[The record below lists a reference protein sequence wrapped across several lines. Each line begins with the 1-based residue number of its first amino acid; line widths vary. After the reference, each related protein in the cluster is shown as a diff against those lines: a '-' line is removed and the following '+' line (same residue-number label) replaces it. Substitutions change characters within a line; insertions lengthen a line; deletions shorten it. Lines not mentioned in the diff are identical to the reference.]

1 MLSLAEAY
9 EYEAILQQMLGQVP
23 DSIDKREG
31 SVIYHTLAP
40 VAFALAQQ
48 SYMLAYMTDLLFA
61 DTAEEEWLDRVTSD
75 FGIDREQATQAV
87 RQINTFDSAGVPMAV
102 PIGSKFAINDLSF
115 TVTEQIDTGQYK
127 AVCDQAGLQ
136 GNAYGGAILP
146 VDNINGLAA
155 AELVS
160 PALIPARDEETDDE
174 LRARFMEAARRQPY
188 GGNIA
193 DYEEKTL
200 EIEGVGAVKVF
211 NAVDMGAGNVGL
223 IIGDE
228 QGNTATQTLI
238 DTVQAAMGTNGD
250 GIAPIGHTVIVG
262 TSVDLTVN
270 VSAEIRLKSGASF
283 AIVEPAVEQAITDYI
298 NGLDFAAETVFYAKL
313 VADILNAHE
322 SIVDV
327 GTVTMNGASANL
339 SLQKSFAAYQVPVVG
354 TITVSEV
361 TS

>member
-1 MLSLAEAY
+1 MSLAEAY
-9 EYEAILQQMLGQVP
+9 EYEAILQQMLDQVP
-23 DSIDKREG
+23 AGIDKREG
-31 SVIYHTLAP
+31 SIIYHTLAP

-48 SYMLAYMTDLLFA
+48 AYMLAYMTDLLFA

-87 RQINTFDSAGVPMAV
+87 RQINTFDSAGAPFDV
-102 PIGSKFAINDLSF
+102 PIGSKFRVEDVSF
-115 TVTEQIDTGQYK
+115 ALTEKIDTGQYK
-127 AVCDQAGLQ
+127 AACDQTGLQ
-136 GNAYGGAILP
+136 GNAYSGTILP
-146 VDNINGLAA
+146 VDNINSLAS
-155 AELVS
+155 AELIS

-174 LRARFMEAARRQPY
+174 LRARFMDAARRQPY

-211 NAVDMGAGNVGL
+211 NAVDMGPGQVGL

-238 DTVQAAMGTNGD
+238 DTVQAAMGANGD
-250 GIAPIGHTVIVG
+250 GIAPIGHTVTVG
-262 TSVDLTVN
+262 TSADLTVN
-270 VSAEIRLKSGASF
+270 VVAQVRLKTGASF
-283 AIVEPAVEQAITDYI
+283 AIVEPVVEQAIADYI
-298 NGLDFAAETVFYAKL
+298 NGIDFATETVFYAKL

-327 GTVTMNGASANL
+327 GAVTINGGGSNL
-339 SLQKSFAAYQVPVVG
+339 SLIKTFANYQVPVVG

-361 TS
+361 TN

>member
-1 MLSLAEAY
+1 MSLAEAY

-160 PALIPARDEETDDE
+160 PALIPARDAETDDE
-174 LRARFMEAARRQPY
+174 LRARFMAAARRTPY
-188 GGNIA
+188 GGNVA
-193 DYEEKTL
+193 DYEEKVL
-200 EIEGVGAVKVF
+200 AIEGVGSVRIFKASEL
-211 NAVDMGAGNVGL
+211 NAPGSVGI

-228 QGNTATQTLI
+228 NHETATQALI
-238 DTVQAAMGTNGD
+238 DLVAETMGTDGD
-250 GIAPIGHTVIVG
+250 GVAPIGHTPIVR
-262 TSVDLTVN
+262 TSTPLQINVDAPLVLT
-270 VSAEIRLKSGASF
+270 SGASL
-283 AIVEPAVEQAITDYI
+283 AVVQPSVEQAITGYI
-298 NGLDFAAETVFYAKL
+298 DGIDFKSPTVYFAKL

-327 GTVTMNGASANL
+327 GAVTINGAEQNL
-339 SLQKSFAAYQVPVVG
+339 TLEKTFDSYQIPVIG

-361 TS
+361 TG